1 MNFIR
6 VKQFFMFFILSNLFI
21 VNYPYSTLSQIL
33 KSTDNKPT
41 YLESFFRPAL
51 IMALATYGFFKIT
64 DSDSS
69 TLNKRLGIGVLCAGI
84 AGIISISK
92 WRNDQNIKTQVLGSL
107 IGLAMPGILKELK
120 SLIFNK

>member
-1 MNFIR
+1 
-6 VKQFFMFFILSNLFI
+6 MFFILSNLFI